1 MIYEAQSKLQ
11 ESVLRNT
18 DIININMPRNEHKK
32 DLRQLSEAYHRVLSE
47 ALPSPEK
54 LARMAARP
62 IENKGYPDELRRDIA
77 NVTSYINAFLNSVA
91 MGNIRAEG
99 LAGFLRDGAEGKDA
113 PQHQVSFAKALS
125 EVSSEN
131 IEEFKKLFLKL
142 ADKIE
147 QDPGIVVSKKIG
159 NDGDWYEVA
168 SEDNEGLPVDPG
180 VEDPSLL
187 HHSERA
193 ALRRGEQLQLPTVND
208 VPEALEALK
217 HTGITGPNN
226 AVKWMTRV
234 IEYNNIEVPP
244 KYRPIEAIVK
254 AAMKR

>member
-1 MIYEAQSKLQ
+1 MRAK
-11 ESVLRNT
+11 
-18 DIININMPRNEHKK
+18 NEYKF
-32 DLRQLSEAYHRVLSE
+32 LEEAYTQVNEGFDRVGE
-47 ALPSPEK
+47 GPV
-54 LARMAARP
+54 RRGAAR
-62 IENKGYPDELRRDIA
+62 
-77 NVTSYINAFLNSVA
+77 
-91 MGNIRAEG
+91 
-99 LAGFLRDGAEGKDA
+99 DA
-113 PQHQVSFAKALS
+113 V
-125 EVSSEN
+125 
-131 IEEFKKLFLKL
+131 
-142 ADKIE
+142 
-147 QDPGIVVSKKIG
+147 
-159 NDGDWYEVA
+159 
-168 SEDNEGLPVDPG
+168 PVDPG
-180 VEDPSLL
+180 IENQSLL